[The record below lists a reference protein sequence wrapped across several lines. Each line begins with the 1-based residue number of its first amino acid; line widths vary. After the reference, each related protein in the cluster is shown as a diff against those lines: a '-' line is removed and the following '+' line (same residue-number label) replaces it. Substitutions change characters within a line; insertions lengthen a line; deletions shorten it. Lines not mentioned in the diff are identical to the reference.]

1 MIVINRVDEIG
12 AAFRRD
18 CFSDR
23 SLRERSNRYLLG
35 TESVIRSSD
44 RGARGDT
51 VPVDW
56 DASEKWV
63 IFPRH
68 RPIRRVRRDGRVP
81 LRKRLQKAGLAR
93 TRVKTDKWDPT

>member
-68 RPIRRVRRDGRVP
+68 RPIRRTRWTSTTEKETAKGGTREN
-81 LRKRLQKAGLAR
+81 AR
-93 TRVKTDKWDPT
+93 